1 MLCDHEDAAVLALLR
16 AIRAAMGPQDTLL
29 IAEPMAGT
37 DDDRRFAAAYFEFYF
52 LAMRSGHCRTPAH
65 LRDLLRQAGFSRI
78 SERRTGMPLF
88 AGLLVARV

>member
-1 MLCDHEDAAVLALLR
+1 MSLMRLMKVQATRCK
-16 AIRAAMGPQDTLL
+16 GSPC
-29 IAEPMAGT
+29 MAGT